1 MRDLTVLKSWS
12 LPSLLLY
19 ISWNGWMAYDF
30 MSFSTLFQANQDNER
45 VIMKGCVQ
53 GNPILRLK
61 RSPPHAGIE
70 PEIARSAA
78 SA

>member
-1 MRDLTVLKSWS
+1 
-12 LPSLLLY
+12 
-19 ISWNGWMAYDF
+19 MAYDF

-70 PEIARSAA
+70 PETARSAA